1 MHYTVLCKVKL
12 LQGHPTCNVIFEFDI
27 SGTHTVATMD
37 FDTSNFSEHV
47 DISLFGK

>member
-1 MHYTVLCKVKL
+1 MAI
-12 LQGHPTCNVIFEFDI
+12 LQGHPTRNVIFEFDI
-27 SGTHTVATMD
+27 LGTYTVAAMD